1 MGFDVGGVP
10 HHMYSSV
17 AGRNDFKAGRR
28 LEKQEPCSAPAG
40 PRGPYGA
47 LWTPSQGWGLKP
59 EDTGKVKQKSNLG
72 PVLRFQP
79 GKSRIFP
86 GAEIFQVVS
95 KNSCNLW
102 NGLAMPH
109 PHPVAGL
116 GHVEVL
122 CVGVRKESPGYRQR
136 TWKCTAGNLTEKS
149 QWQHLNSN
157 SQHKACS

>member
-1 MGFDVGGVP
+1 MRCYLYNRGTCVCTHVHGDLYMGFDVGGVP

-17 AGRNDFKAGRR
+17 AARNDFKAGRK
-28 LEKQEPCSAPAG
+28 LETQEPCSAPAG
-40 PRGPYGA
+40 PCGPCGA

-79 GKSRIFP
+79 GKSRILP

-109 PHPVAGL
+109 PHPMAGWAR
-116 GHVEVL
+116 GGPCEQ
-122 CVGVRKESPGYRQR
+122 E
-136 TWKCTAGNLTEKS
+136 
-149 QWQHLNSN
+149 
-157 SQHKACS
+157 